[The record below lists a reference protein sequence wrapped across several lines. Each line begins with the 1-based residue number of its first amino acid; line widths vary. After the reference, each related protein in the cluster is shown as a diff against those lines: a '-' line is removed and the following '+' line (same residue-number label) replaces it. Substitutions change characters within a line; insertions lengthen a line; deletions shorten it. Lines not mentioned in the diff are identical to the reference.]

1 MAVVKSLSYLD
12 EKVAPMV
19 DRIIDIWDNLSD
31 AKTLDNLHTAIGIP
45 PVLVHGDLWIGNV
58 IWKQRVGKRTLA
70 AIVDWQRRTL
80 ARNICCALTAKD
92 RREHWRDILE
102 YYYRKL
108 GEKMRKEPPLS
119 FNQVTKR
126 YPERVDEL
134 VAVMREKAIGL
145 LEDILDYY
153 ALNTEKNA

>member
-58 IWKQRVGKRTLA
+58 ISKQRVGKRTLA
-70 AIVDWQRRTL
+70 AIVDWQM
-80 ARNICCALTAKD
+80 AHPGCAA
-92 RREHWRDILE
+92 EDI
-102 YYYRKL
+102 
-108 GEKMRKEPPLS
+108 
-119 FNQVTKR
+119 KR